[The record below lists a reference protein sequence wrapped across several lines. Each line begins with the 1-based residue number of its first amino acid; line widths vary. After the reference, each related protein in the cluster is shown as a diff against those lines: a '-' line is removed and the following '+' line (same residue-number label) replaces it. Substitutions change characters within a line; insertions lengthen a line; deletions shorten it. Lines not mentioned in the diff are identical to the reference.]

1 MIKKV
6 LTLPL
11 LLSLV
16 LCFCAISV
24 FAEGA
29 KKGDPVSSTEV
40 KETSRKE
47 ANRAKPKLKADMDKL
62 VEEAKAGKIAPHQ
75 QQFPRT
81 AKNGLSKTT
90 KIVIAASAIG
100 AGVFLIVMFHA
111 LSKD

>member
-1 MIKKV
+1 MIKKFV
-6 LTLPL
+6 TLPL
-11 LLSLV
+11 LLALALS
-16 LCFCAISV
+16 FSAISV
-24 FAEGA
+24 FAEGP
-29 KKGDPVSSTEV
+29 KKGDPVNSTEV
-40 KETSRKE
+40 RETSRKE
-47 ANRAKPKLKADMDKL
+47 ANPAKPKLKADMDRL

-100 AGVFLIVMFHA
+100 AGIFLIVMFHA